1 MITRKQTAAF
11 IQQLQRLL
19 DSTRG
24 GPDDLVPDNFRNLIE
39 AHFYMADGDIN
50 SIFNRP
56 VDLGIVPS
64 HSIRR
69 EVGLITARDYF
80 YGMGETQV
88 ILKMLADYRGD
99 THLLDVGCGFG
110 RIAMGLLHVVRSPGS
125 YTGFDINPTVIG
137 FANALFKQFGRS
149 DEFRFD
155 HVPMTNTFYTQERP
169 QVDAESFQF
178 SYPDG
183 HFDVIVLFSVF
194 THLRVTAVQNYVRNF
209 ARVCRPGA
217 RVLVSEFLVENA
229 PFTETTPGWRPCHRR
244 QQLCESP
251 DPRDRGQLLVA
262 DPKRPD
268 YFVAFRLP
276 TLQRIFT
283 GEGFEQVGE
292 PHWGSWSGRPDY
304 LSYQDYLVFRK
315 RG

>member
-1 MITRKQTAAF
+1 MLTRKQAAAF
-11 IQQLQRLL
+11 VQGLKNLL
-19 DSTRG
+19 DSTKG
-24 GPDDLVPDNFRNLIE
+24 GPDDPAPDNFRNIIE
-39 AHFYMADGDIN
+39 SHFYMVDGEIG
-50 SIFNRP
+50 SIPNRP
-56 VDLGIVPS
+56 IDLGVIPS

-69 EVGLITARDYF
+69 EVGIVTARDYF

-110 RIAMGLLHVVRSPGS
+110 RIAMGLLHMLRPPGS
-125 YTGFDINPTVIG
+125 YTGFDINPMVIS

-149 DEFRFD
+149 ADFRFD

-169 QVDAESFQF
+169 QVDAERFQF
-178 SYPDG
+178 PYPDN
-183 HFDVIVLFSVF
+183 HFDVTVLFSVF
-194 THLRVTAVQNYVRNF
+194 THLRVAAVQNYVRNF
-209 ARVCRPGA
+209 ARVSRPGA
-217 RVLVSEFLVENA
+217 RVLTSVFLVENR
-229 PFTETTPGWRPCHRR
+229 PPSESTPGWRPCSRR

-262 DPKRPD
+262 NPTKPD

-276 TLQRIFT
+276 MIQRIFIA
-283 GEGFEQVGE
+283 EGFEQVGD

-304 LSYQDYLVFRK
+304 LSYQDYVVFRK